1 MVQNLHEQIKNVMIN
16 KYFMFTEELKQDREQ
31 IREVTEKSD
40 NAVIIRMGL
49 SVQALTYSRICITLF
64 LLVLLNLA

>member
-1 MVQNLHEQIKNVMIN
+1 MTN
-16 KYFMFTEELKQDREQ
+16 KYSMFTEELKPKIEKQ

-40 NAVIIRMGL
+40 NALLLLRMGL
-49 SVQALTYSRICITLF
+49 SVRALILGICITLF